1 MVVPPES
8 NNLLEKITET
18 EIRTYKKR
26 WVILIIYNL
35 YSAANSFQWLEYSI
49 ITNIVMKFY
58 DVDSLDVDWTSI
70 IYMAIYPFI
79 VIPVSYIIEKKG
91 LRIAALIGGL
101 GTALAAAVKVFSI
114 RTDLFYVVLIGQ
126 AIGSTAQVFVLCIP
140 TKIAAVWFEDSEAST
155 ACALGVLG
163 TQAGLALA
171 FLIPPILVK
180 NSENVVSIGSDL
192 RVLCQGLAIFMIPV
206 SIAILFFFPR
216 QPPLPPSVTQ
226 KQARKVKS
234 KTFNE
239 FLVSFKAAITQN
251 AFIYHLI
258 AYGINIG
265 VFVSVGTLQNQLIL
279 QYFPNGEEDAGRMAC
294 ISVICGIVGALLNGI
309 FLDKTRLFRETTL
322 FNYALTTV
330 SVVLFMVTLLW
341 KKLVLVYLSY
351 AIFGCFVNCYLT
363 VGFELAV
370 EITYP
375 LDESTSSGLLNASTQ
390 AFGVF
395 IVLMLGKLNEK
406 FGALW
411 SLFSQ
416 VILLLIGTYLTYRI
430 PNVKK
435 RQEAFSQVETEMHS
449 IRSS

>member
-1 MVVPPES
+1 M
-8 NNLLEKITET
+8 
-18 EIRTYKKR
+18 
-26 WVILIIYNL
+26 
-35 YSAANSFQWLEYSI
+35 
-49 ITNIVMKFY
+49 
-58 DVDSLDVDWTSI
+58 
-70 IYMAIYPFI
+70 
-79 VIPVSYIIEKKG
+79 
-91 LRIAALIGGL
+91 AALIGGL

-114 RTDLFYVVLIGQ
+114 RRDLFYVVLIGQ
-126 AIGSTAQVFVLCIP
+126 AIGSTAQVFILCIP
-140 TKIAAVWFEDSEAST
+140 TKIAAVWFKDSEAST

-163 TQAGLALA
+163 TQAGFALA
-171 FLIPPILVK
+171 FLISPTLVK
-180 NSENVVSIGSDL
+180 NSEDVVSIGSDL

-206 SIAILFFFPR
+206 CIAIIFFFPR
-216 QPPLPPSVTQ
+216 QPPLPPSVAQ
-226 KQARKVKS
+226 KQARKLKS

-239 FLVSFKAAITQN
+239 FLVSFKAGITQK

-258 AYGINIG
+258 AFSINIG
-265 VFVSVGTLQNQLIL
+265 VFESVGTLQNQFIL
-279 QYFPNGEEDAGRMAC
+279 QYFPDSEEDAGRMAC
-294 ISVICGIVGALLNGI
+294 ISVICGIFGAILNGI

-322 FNYALTTV
+322 FNYALTTL

-341 KKLVLVYLSY
+341 KKIVLVYLSY
-351 AIFGCFVNCYLT
+351 VMFGCFGNCYFT

-390 AFGVF
+390 VFGVVT
-395 IVLMLGKLNEK
+395 VLMLGKLNEH

-435 RQEAFSQVETEMHS
+435 RQEAFLQVETEMHS